1 MQDLQLNNIITQPVF
16 EKLCAEKKISATVL
30 RLDLIHPVISGN
42 KWFKLRYYLDEAK
55 QQNKQTIVTFGGAWS
70 NHIVA
75 VACACSLNGINSIG
89 IIRGEESAIYS
100 DTLKAAAEYEM
111 KFLFI
116 NRSDYREKKVPSAL
130 INPDVYIISEGGYG
144 EKGAEGFATA
154 LNYCDKNNFTHFIC
168 AVGTGTMM
176 AGIIKAV
183 SDEQQIIG
191 MPVLKNNPEL
201 LPSIKKL
208 LGIKEL
214 QKNYNLV
221 EGFHF
226 GGYAKHTPQLLS
238 FMNSLYNESGI
249 ATDFVYT
256 GKLFFAVQQLIQ
268 ENYFAPGSRLLVI
281 HSGGL
286 QGNNSL
292 AEGTLIF

>member
-1 MQDLQLNNIITQPVF
+1 MRDLQFNNIIEQPVF
-16 EKLCAEKKISATVL
+16 QSLCEEKNISATVL

-75 VACACSLNGINSIG
+75 VACACSLNGLKCIC
-89 IIRGEESAIYS
+89 IIRGEEPAIYS
-100 DTLKAAAEYEM
+100 DTLKVAAEHGMNLY
-111 KFLFI
+111 FI
-116 NRSDYREKKVPSAL
+116 SRDDYRQKKIPAEL
-130 INPDVYIISEGGYG
+130 NKTDAYIIPEGGYG

-154 LNYCDKNNFTHFIC
+154 LDYCDKSNFTHFIC

-183 SDEQQIIG
+183 LNEQQVIG
-191 MPVLKNNPEL
+191 IPVLKNNPEL
-201 LPSIKKL
+201 LPAINIL
-208 LGIKEL
+208 LKENDL
-214 QKNYNLV
+214 QKNYKLV
-221 EGFHF
+221 DDSHF
-226 GGYAKHTPQLLS
+226 GGYAKHTPELLQ
-238 FMNSLYNESGI
+238 FMNSFYSESAI
-249 ATDFVYT
+249 PTDFVYT
-256 GKLFFAVQQLIQ
+256 GKLFFAVKQLIG
-268 ENYFAPGSRLLVI
+268 ENYFDPGSRLLVI

-292 AEGTLIF
+292 AAGTLIF